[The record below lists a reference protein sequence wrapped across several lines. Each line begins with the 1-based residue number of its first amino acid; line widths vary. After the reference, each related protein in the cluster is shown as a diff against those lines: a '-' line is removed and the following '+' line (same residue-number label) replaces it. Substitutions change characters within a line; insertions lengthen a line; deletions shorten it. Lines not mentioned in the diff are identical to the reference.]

1 MTFIFNGK
9 QIDSFSYNQAGKKE
23 KEGKKKRKKRQFSN
37 RKITLVGPPYEL
49 QLEDWTVII
58 LKTF

>member
-9 QIDSFSYNQAGKKE
+9 QIDSFSYNQR
-23 KEGKKKRKKRQFSN
+23 GKKKKKERRKEKRGSFSN